1 MLIVIHY
8 SPTLSKWLQLFWIKQ
23 EHIANHSKWWGALWV
38 LRKSVSVHQELILF
52 QFPQIFD
59 QFEAEASLMKASE
72 SQACKSLTIKQHPES
87 QLCNHEYV
95 PGRPSSTGSVIDQGP
110 QLLRSEIHLHVS
122 NLPQAPPCQ
131 YQSLWVEYTGRPIP
145 GKCRETPLWASFDS
159 RTPWLLCW
167 NFLSL
172 HVI

>member
-1 MLIVIHY
+1 MTPIVLDKAG
-8 SPTLSKWLQLFWIKQ
+8 T
-23 EHIANHSKWWGALWV
+23 HSKSFQVMRSFMSVKEVCVCSPGA
-38 LRKSVSVHQELILF
+38 HTF

-110 QLLRSEIHLHVS
+110 QLLCSEIHLHVS

-167 NFLSL
+167 NCLSP
-172 HVI
+172 HAI

>member
-1 MLIVIHY
+1 MTPIVLDKAG
-8 SPTLSKWLQLFWIKQ
+8 T
-23 EHIANHSKWWGALWV
+23 HSKAFQVMRSFMSVKEVCVCSPGADT
-38 LRKSVSVHQELILF
+38 F

-59 QFEAEASLMKASE
+59 QFEAEASLMKALE

-87 QLCNHEYV
+87 QLCNHECV

-110 QLLRSEIHLHVS
+110 QLLCSEIHLHVS

-131 YQSLWVEYTGRPIP
+131 YQSLWVEYKGRPIP

-159 RTPWLLCW
+159 RTP
-167 NFLSL
+167 
-172 HVI
+172 